1 MNYLSV
7 EKRKSMVIIVMAV
20 LLHYAGIFAGM
31 WLPVATVPS
40 FRHVTGTW
48 LDHFLQWDALW
59 YYAIAHF
66 GYIMPLFAQ
75 QKFFSIT
82 NTIPLNPPLKAA
94 AFFPGLPFV
103 IQMIGTIPAL
113 LLGNVLF
120 IFCVILL
127 YNMVAREVNAKTAM
141 VSVLLFAVNPASLY
155 FTALY
160 AEPYIVF
167 CSMVILY
174 AMQKETRRGDV
185 IAFLLCMVVG
195 FMYKMALF
203 VGVFGLRY
211 VRQGKVMKG
220 ILFMASAC
228 AGWVFFALYLWS
240 KTSHPLAFIAS
251 ESGWG
256 REFSL
261 PFVGFVRGLIHKDIL
276 DSFYFVLLLY
286 LIVRYAMQVLKEDSA
301 WLPKAPI
308 HLFSLETGLFVV
320 LDALVVTSSYVAYAP
335 LMSVLRLLGVLWPI
349 YITKKFTKQRYGKV
363 WFGIFFVLF
372 LIVTMIGAALYTHGY
387 FYE

>member
-1 MNYLSV
+1 M
-7 EKRKSMVIIVMAV
+7 IVVLAV
-20 LLHYAGIFAGM
+20 LFHYAGILAGM
-31 WLPVATVPS
+31 LFSMPTVPS
-40 FRHVTGTW
+40 YRHVTGTW

-66 GYIMPLFAQ
+66 GYIMPFTAQ
-75 QKFFSIT
+75 HALFSIT
-82 NTIPLNPPLKAA
+82 NAIPLNPPLKAT

-103 IQMIGTIPAL
+103 IQLIGTIPAL
-113 LLGNVLF
+113 LLGNGLF
-120 IFCVILL
+120 ILCMILL
-127 YNMVAREVNAKTAM
+127 YKMVDREVDARTARM
-141 VSVLLFAVNPASLY
+141 SALLFAVNPASLY

-160 AEPYIVF
+160 TEPYIVF

-174 AMQKETRRGDV
+174 AMQKETRRGDF
-185 IAFLLCMVVG
+185 IAFLFCVIVG
-195 FMYKMALF
+195 FMHKIALF

-220 ILFMASAC
+220 IFFMASAC

-240 KTSHPLAFIAS
+240 MTGHPLAFISS

-256 REFSL
+256 RVFSL

-349 YITKKFTKQRYGKV
+349 YITKNFTKQRYGKV

-372 LIVTMIGAALYTHGY
+372 LIVTIIGAALYTHGY